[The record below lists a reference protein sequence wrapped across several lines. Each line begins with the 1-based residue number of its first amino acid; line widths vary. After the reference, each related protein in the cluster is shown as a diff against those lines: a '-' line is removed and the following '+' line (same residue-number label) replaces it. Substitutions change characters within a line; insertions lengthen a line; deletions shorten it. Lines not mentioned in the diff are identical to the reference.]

1 MGGGTELPPHTH
13 SWTNR
18 NYNEVHS
25 GEKKVLN
32 FTPRSR
38 CQKKAPLKQLAKS
51 KLASLPLSATAVR
64 AQSVGVPLIDGRG
77 TPPSIPV
84 LSLSSPCHPSSTLSS
99 PD

>member
-1 MGGGTELPPHTH
+1 MGGGRELPPHTH

-51 KLASLPLSATAVR
+51 KLQSLH
-64 AQSVGVPLIDGRG
+64 
-77 TPPSIPV
+77 
-84 LSLSSPCHPSSTLSS
+84 LSLSLRPQSVPNLSVSP
-99 PD
+99 